1 MGEVAKCRVSSGFC
15 LPEVIHS
22 GLFFGRDYSKNIRG
36 GWRFL

>member
-22 GLFFGRDYSKNIRG
+22 GLFLVEIIQKI
-36 GWRFL
+36 